1 MVEKNVKIAIP
12 TTTSD
17 GLNAQVTR
25 RFGRCPFFTVV
36 ALKNGEIN
44 EVDVIE
50 NSASK
55 AMGGAGPMAVQLI
68 VGTGATVV
76 AGADYGPNA
85 SGALNQG
92 GVSAYGYTNDPN
104 TTVKAIVEL
113 YLQEKLPLITGAS
126 SAAHTGMGGGRGQG
140 MGGGR
145 GQGRGQGR
153 GNF

>member
-1 MVEKNVKIAIP
+1 MINKNVKIAIP

-25 RFGRCPFFTVV
+25 RFGRCPYFTIISV
-36 ALKNGEIN
+36 KDGEID
-44 EVDVIE
+44 EVNVVE

-68 VGTGATVV
+68 VGTGVTVV

-85 SGALNQG
+85 IGALNQG
-92 GVSAYGYTNDPN
+92 GVSSYGYPNDPN
-104 TTVKAIVEL
+104 ITVKVLVEL
-113 YLQEKLPLITGAS
+113 YIQDKLPLITAQT
-126 SAAHTGMGGGRGQG
+126 SAGHVGTGTGQG
-140 MGGGR
+140 MGR

-153 GNF
+153 GRGNF

>member
-17 GLNAQVTR
+17 GLNAPVTR
-25 RFGRCPFFTVV
+25 RFGRCPFFTVISIE
-36 ALKNGEIN
+36 NGEID
-44 EVDVIE
+44 EVNVVE
-50 NSASK
+50 NTASK

-85 SGALNQG
+85 IGALNQG
-92 GVSAYGYTNDPN
+92 GVSSYGYPSDPN
-104 TTVKAIVEL
+104 ITAKALVEI
-113 YLQEKLPLITGAS
+113 YLQDKLPLITSQTSAGHVGA
-126 SAAHTGMGGGRGQG
+126 GRGQG
-140 MGGGR
+140 K

>member
-1 MVEKNVKIAIP
+1 MINKNVKIAIP

-25 RFGRCPFFTVV
+25 RFGRCPYFTIISV
-36 ALKNGEIN
+36 KDGKID
-44 EVDVIE
+44 EVNIIE
-50 NSASK
+50 NSATK

-92 GVSAYGYTNDPN
+92 GVSSYGYPNDPN
-104 TTVKAIVEL
+104 ITVKTLVEL
-113 YLQEKLPLITGAS
+113 YLQDKLPLITGAS
-126 SAAHTGMGGGRGQG
+126 SAAHTGMDGGQG
-140 MGGGR
+140 MGR

-153 GNF
+153 GNL